1 MKRYLGDPTPA
12 LKRPE
17 PALPLSQRIL
27 CAIVVAVL
35 VAGAVYVS
43 VVCGP

>member
-1 MKRYLGDPTPA
+1 MKRYRDPTPA

-17 PALPLSQRIL
+17 PPLPLSQRIL
-27 CAIVVAVL
+27 CGIIVGII

-43 VVCGP
+43 VVCGS